1 MDSSK
6 CEYEEVESRVVTIRE
21 IPPAE
26 YDAMVKKSAENEQ
39 RAKELEEKCQLLEN
53 ALKYGEVT
61 SLVRQIAEYQAV
73 SVGYLEIISKEMQ
86 IYRYSYE
93 ERQKGLE
100 LIGYL
105 RSVADELEGL
115 MCPGGANA

>member
-1 MDSSK
+1 MHSSK

-61 SLVRQIAEYQAV
+61 SLVRQIAEYQAM

>member
-1 MDSSK
+1 MHSSK

-53 ALKYGEVT
+53 ALKYGDVT
-61 SLVRQIAEYQAV
+61 SLVRQIAEYQAM
-73 SVGYLEIISKEMQ
+73 SVGYLEIIAKEMQ

>member
-1 MDSSK
+1 MHSSK

-39 RAKELEEKCQLLEN
+39 RAKELEEKCELLEN

>member
-1 MDSSK
+1 MHSSK
-6 CEYEEVESRVVTIRE
+6 CEYEEVESQVVTIRE

>member
-1 MDSSK
+1 MHSSN
-6 CEYEEVESRVVTIRE
+6 CEYKEVESRVVTIRE